1 MQLQPPHFA
10 ELIELIEQRA
20 VTPVFQPIIDFS
32 AQRALGFEATSRGAL
47 NSPLQSPLTMFET
60 AAHARLLPDLDRTCI
75 ANACGRF
82 AELAL
87 PGLLFLNCSPV
98 SLVAAGLEQ
107 TRAEAALGIH
117 DLPPGQIVIEIT
129 EQQPQ
134 EDIVPLRAAVA
145 AFRRWGY
152 RIAVDDLGAGYAGL
166 RLWSELKPD
175 YVKIDRHFIEGI
187 DSDSTKRDFVRSIV
201 EISRRLGCR
210 AVAEGIETAEEL
222 ETVRRLGI
230 GFGQGFLLGLP
241 RRIPAATLPVELLQ
255 ARRPVAGRLFARA
268 TAGELIQAAPT
279 IPPNTTTE
287 SVLDRF
293 HADRSLLALPV
304 VDNGQPLGVVTRHE
318 LLELFSARYRRELH
332 GRKPIRSFVPRTVIV
347 DEGVS
352 LDETSRQLT
361 EDGEQELAQVF
372 IVTRQGRYLGL
383 GQTRRLLRR
392 MAEVQLVHARHSNP
406 LTLLPGA
413 VPLAEHI
420 ETLLSGPEEFRLAY
434 FDLNHFKPYNDAYGY
449 TRGDEVI
456 TLLARLLREH
466 SDAERDF
473 VGHIGGDDF
482 VLVLR
487 SADWRQRCETVLA
500 HFSEEVRRCY
510 PAEALDAGGIFCEDR
525 AGRREFFALLS
536 IAVGVVL
543 RNPEAIVSPD
553 ELVALAT
560 AAKREAKRQAG
571 STILVRG

>member
-1 MQLQPPHFA
+1 M
-10 ELIELIEQRA
+10 IELIEQRA
-20 VTPVFQPIIDFS
+20 VTPVFQPIIDFG
-32 AQRALGFEATSRGAL
+32 AQRVLGFEATSRGAL

-60 AAHARLLPDLDRTCI
+60 AAHARMLPDLDRACI
-75 ANACGRF
+75 SMACSRF
-82 AELAL
+82 AELQL

-98 SLVAAGLEQ
+98 SFVAAGLQ
-107 TRAEAALGIH
+107 QASAEAALGIH
-117 DLPPGQIVIEIT
+117 DLPASRIVIEIT
-129 EQQPQ
+129 EQQPL
-134 EDIVPLRAAVA
+134 DDFAPLRATAA
-145 AFRRWGY
+145 AFRRWGF

-166 RLWSELKPD
+166 RFWSELKPD

-187 DSDSTKRDFVRSIV
+187 DGDTTKRDFVRSILD
-201 EISRRLGCR
+201 ISRRLGCR
-210 AVAEGIETAEEL
+210 VVAEGIETAEEL

-230 GFGQGFLLGLP
+230 GIGQGFLLGLP
-241 RRIPAATLPVELLQ
+241 RRIPVSTVPQLLLQ
-255 ARRPVAGRLFARA
+255 QRRSVGLRLSSKANV
-268 TAGELIQAAPT
+268 GELMQAAPT
-279 IPPNTTTE
+279 IPPSATAE

-304 VDNGQPLGVVTRHE
+304 VDNGHPVGVVTRHE
-318 LLELFSARYRRELH
+318 LLDLFSARYRRELH
-332 GRKPIRSFVPRTVIV
+332 GRKPIRGFVPPSVIV
-347 DEGVS
+347 EENTS
-352 LDETSRQLT
+352 LDETSRLLT
-361 EDGEQELAQVF
+361 DDSEQELAQVF

-392 MAEVQLVHARHSNP
+392 MADVQLVHARHSNP

-413 VPLAEHI
+413 VPLNEHI
-420 ETLLSGPEEFRLAY
+420 ESLLGEADEFCLAY
-434 FDLNHFKPYNDAYGY
+434 FDLNHFKPYNDAFGY

-487 SADWRQRCETVLA
+487 SADWRARCEAVLDRFA
-500 HFSEEVRRCY
+500 QEVRRCY
-510 PAEALDAGGIFCEDR
+510 PAEALDAGGVYCEDR
-525 AGRREFFALLS
+525 GGHRQFFALLS
-536 IAVGVVL
+536 IAVGVVRRDRHGGL
-543 RNPEAIVSPD
+543 SPD

-571 STILVRG
+571 NTIFVRG

>member
-10 ELIELIEQRA
+10 ELIELIEQRS

-32 AQRALGFEATSRGAL
+32 TQRVLGFEATSRGAL

-60 AAHARLLPDLDRTCI
+60 AAHARLLPDLDRICI
-75 ANACGRF
+75 SNACARF
-82 AELAL
+82 AELSL

-98 SLVAAGLEQ
+98 SLVAAGLDQ
-107 TRAEAALGIH
+107 AKAEAALGIH

-134 EDIVPLRAAVA
+134 EDIAPLRAATA

-166 RLWSELKPD
+166 RFWSELKPD

-187 DSDSTKRDFVRSIV
+187 DGDSTKRDFVRSIV

-210 AVAEGIETAEEL
+210 AVAEGIETIEEM
-222 ETVRRLGI
+222 ETVRKLGI

-241 RRIPAATLPVELLQ
+241 RRIPAATLPPQLLA
-255 ARRPVAGRLFARA
+255 ARRPTAGRLFTKA

-279 IPPNTTTE
+279 IAPTASTE

-293 HADRSLLALPV
+293 HSDRSLLALPV
-304 VDNGQPLGVVTRHE
+304 VDNGMPLGVVTRHD

-347 DEGVS
+347 EESVS
-352 LDETSRQLT
+352 LDETSRLMT

-372 IVTRQGRYLGL
+372 IVTREGRYLGL

-413 VPLAEHI
+413 VPLSEHI
-420 ETLLSGPEEFRLAY
+420 ESLLAGPDEFRLAY

-456 TLLARLLREH
+456 TLLARLLREL

-487 SADWRQRCETVLA
+487 SENWRERCETVLER
-500 HFSEEVRRCY
+500 FSGEVRRCY
-510 PAEALDAGGIFCEDR
+510 PAEALDAGGIYCEDR

-536 IAVGVVL
+536 IAVGVVRRDPAEGL
-543 RNPEAIVSPD
+543 NPD

-560 AAKREAKRQAG
+560 AAKREAKRQSGNAVY
-571 STILVRG
+571 VRS